1 MELPS
6 VLRSLPS
13 RSSTVTVSKA
23 LLRLGRLLVQLP
35 GVAVDGKLTRLRSR
49 SAFPCSHHLVRL
61 VDHRPS
67 PFPDWLS
74 TLSQPPDHEQGDGC
88 LTQHQRPWAGLR
100 HAQLVGQLPDISY
113 SHAATARQ
121 GSGAEC
127 EAGPPLIVAS
137 IQPPSVSP

>member
-23 LLRLGRLLVQLP
+23 LLRLGRLLVQLL

-49 SAFPCSHHLVRL
+49 SAFPCSHHPVGL

-67 PFPDWLS
+67 PFWDWLS

-88 LTQHQRPWAGLR
+88 LQQHQRPWAGLR

-113 SHAATARQ
+113 SPRRNGSSRQRCGMRGGPAADRRLDPAT
-121 GSGAEC
+121 
-127 EAGPPLIVAS
+127 
-137 IQPPSVSP
+137 